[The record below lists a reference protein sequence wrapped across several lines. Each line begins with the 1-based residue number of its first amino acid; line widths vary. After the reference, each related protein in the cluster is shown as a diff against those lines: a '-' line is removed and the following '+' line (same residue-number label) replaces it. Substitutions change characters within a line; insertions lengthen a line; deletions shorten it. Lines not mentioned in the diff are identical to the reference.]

1 MRQQLPTTT
10 PHPRTRS
17 TARLLLG
24 VAFACAVVTLPACS
38 SSSSDDGGETAAADT
53 TTTAA
58 ADASASEYCDTARAW
73 AVEELDGGAD
83 AVAEDPVAFE
93 AYLTDYVDFA
103 ETSLSQSP
111 PELQPQHELNVAGI
125 TDTFIPIFEKYDYD
139 QTRIEAEATPE
150 EQALL
155 NEPPP
160 DVRDAQAAIHAYEST
175 VCGTETPPP
184 ADVTFEADPAADAY
198 CQAVLDTSDAFGQV
212 AAGGFD
218 PADLE
223 AFLTDDAPDL
233 LAAQDENV
241 PDTIAEDSDAVNA
254 WTLAQFADVLAAHDY
269 DIRDVILNGTQD
281 DREDLQFTDPAIID
295 QRSQVDAYDQQVCGA

>member
-1 MRQQLPTTT
+1 MRQQLPTTI
-10 PHPRTRS
+10 HRPRKRS

-38 SSSSDDGGETAAADT
+38 SSSDDGGDAAADT

-73 AVEELDGGAD
+73 AVQELDGGAD

-93 AYLTDYVDFA
+93 AYLTEYVDFA

-111 PELQPQHELNVAGI
+111 PELQPQHELNVAAI
-125 TDTFIPIFEKYDYD
+125 TGTFIPIFEKYDYD
-139 QTRIEAEATPE
+139 QAQIEAESTPE
-150 EQALL
+150 EQSLL
-155 NEPPP
+155 NEPPAE
-160 DVRDAQAAIHAYEST
+160 VQAAQDAIHAYEST

-184 ADVTFEADPAADAY
+184 ADVTFEADPSADAY

-223 AFLTDDAPDL
+223 AFLTGDALDL
-233 LAAQDENV
+233 LATQDENV
-241 PDTIAEDSDAVNA
+241 PDTIAEESDAVNA
-254 WTLAQFADVLAAHDY
+254 WTRAQFTDVLAARDY
-269 DIRDVILNGTQD
+269 DIREVILNGTQD

-295 QRSQVDAYDQQVCGA
+295 QRSRVDAYDQQVCGA